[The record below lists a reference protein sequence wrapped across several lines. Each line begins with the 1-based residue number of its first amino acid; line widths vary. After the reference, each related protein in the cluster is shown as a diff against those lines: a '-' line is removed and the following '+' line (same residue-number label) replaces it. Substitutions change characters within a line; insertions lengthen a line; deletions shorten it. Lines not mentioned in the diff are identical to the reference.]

1 MGGEEGR
8 EGLKEGGRKC
18 RGDGRREGTREER
31 REGGEG
37 DEGDR
42 GGEGREG
49 RREGGEGG
57 HNLCHDSDYG
67 MEWVHNKEPEG
78 NRVTS

>member
-1 MGGEEGR
+1 MEGGRGRGRKGGR
-8 EGLKEGGRKC
+8 EGR
-18 RGDGRREGTREER
+18 
-31 REGGEG
+31 EG

-67 MEWVHNKEPEG
+67 MEWVHDKEPER

>member
-49 RREGGEGG
+49 RREGREGR
-57 HNLCHDSDYG
+57 
-67 MEWVHNKEPEG
+67 EG
-78 NRVTS
+78 IICVMTVTMAWSGCIIRNPRETG

>member
-1 MGGEEGR
+1 MRETGEGKGGR
-8 EGLKEGGRKC
+8 EGG
-18 RGDGRREGTREER
+18 
-31 REGGEG
+31 
-37 DEGDR
+37 
-42 GGEGREG
+42 
-49 RREGGEGG
+49 REGGEGG

>member
-1 MGGEEGR
+1 MEGGRGRGR
-8 EGLKEGGRKC
+8 EGG
-18 RGDGRREGTREER
+18 REGR
-31 REGGEG
+31 EG

-57 HNLCHDSDYG
+57 HNLCNDSDYG